1 MENLSEVKKAVD
13 SVPPEGKAKAK
24 TIVKAEASGG
34 KSPAK
39 AGGKGGGQVSPAGF
53 FLDISKKTQGQEKLK
68 PKKTQGNFRKTQG
81 FANSQLE
88 IVAEKRKKKPA

>member
-39 AGGKGGGQVSPAGF
+39 AGGKGGGQVCPIKP
-53 FLDISKKTQGQEKLK
+53 LISVSLLSDTTLK
-68 PKKTQGNFRKTQG
+68 
-81 FANSQLE
+81 
-88 IVAEKRKKKPA
+88 

>member
-39 AGGKGGGQVSPAGF
+39 AGGKGGGQVSKSNKAVYF
-53 FLDISKKTQGQEKLK
+53 SWTLIRHDLK
-68 PKKTQGNFRKTQG
+68 VSQNLSTLYF
-81 FANSQLE
+81 NSSGYT
-88 IVAEKRKKKPA
+88 

>member
-39 AGGKGGGQVSPAGF
+39 AGGKGGGQVCPNKA
-53 FLDISKKTQGQEKLK
+53 I
-68 PKKTQGNFRKTQG
+68 NF
-81 FANSQLE
+81 S
-88 IVAEKRKKKPA
+88 

>member
-39 AGGKGGGQVSPAGF
+39 AGGKGGGQVSPIKPF
-53 FLDISKKTQGQEKLK
+53 ISVSLLSETTLK
-68 PKKTQGNFRKTQG
+68 
-81 FANSQLE
+81 
-88 IVAEKRKKKPA
+88 

>member
-39 AGGKGGGQVSPAGF
+39 AGGKGGGQVSPPIKPF
-53 FLDISKKTQGQEKLK
+53 VSVISLY
-68 PKKTQGNFRKTQG
+68 
-81 FANSQLE
+81 
-88 IVAEKRKKKPA
+88 

>member
-39 AGGKGGGQVSPAGF
+39 AGGKGGGQVSPSKP
-53 FLDISKKTQGQEKLK
+53 LISVSLSSDTTLK
-68 PKKTQGNFRKTQG
+68 
-81 FANSQLE
+81 
-88 IVAEKRKKKPA
+88 

>member
-1 MENLSEVKKAVD
+1 MVYVPIQRYKSMENLSEVKKAVD

-39 AGGKGGGQVSPAGF
+39 AGGKGGGQVSSIKP
-53 FLDISKKTQGQEKLK
+53 LISVSLLSYTTLK
-68 PKKTQGNFRKTQG
+68 
-81 FANSQLE
+81 
-88 IVAEKRKKKPA
+88 